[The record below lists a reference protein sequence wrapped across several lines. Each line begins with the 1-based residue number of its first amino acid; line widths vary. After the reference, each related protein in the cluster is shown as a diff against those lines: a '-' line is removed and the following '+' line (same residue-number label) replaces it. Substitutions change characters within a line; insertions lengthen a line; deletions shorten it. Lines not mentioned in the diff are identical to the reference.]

1 MSAKKPNMCTDP
13 VCIGI
18 WLGAPASRMRQ
29 DSTVRVE
36 EFAWQ
41 CSAVDCAR
49 SKDVH
54 FDASGGF
61 E

>member
-1 MSAKKPNMCTDP
+1 MCTDP